1 MKKKTHALL
10 ILGLIFLVITGC
22 TGKNT
27 QTADSENTKASSSQ
41 DKKETRIFTDSAGRK
56 VEVPNEIKK
65 IAPSGPLAQ
74 IVLYTSSPDLLVGL
88 ASPFSEDAKEF
99 IDKKYQELPEF
110 GQFYGKNASLNMEAL
125 SAADPDVVIDIGEV
139 KQSVEEDMDKLQDQ
153 LGIPTLFIEANL
165 DNLPDTYKKLGE
177 LLGETKHTDQ
187 LSQYCEKVLTQAQ
200 AVRKKLKDSERKS
213 VYYAA
218 GNAGLNTNAEGSFHA
233 QVIEEVGAK
242 NAAIGVDIVS
252 KGSGTVVSMEQL
264 IQWQPEY
271 ILAES
276 KNVYELITTDDS
288 WKELTAV
295 KEGKVYQVPTAPYN
309 FLGSPPSVNRMIGIQ
324 WLGQLLYPNEYQLTI
339 ATSVEEFY
347 KLFYHVKPTSQ
358 QIDSL
363 LENAQ

>member
-1 MKKKTHALL
+1 MHR
-10 ILGLIFLVITGC
+10 
-22 TGKNT
+22 
-27 QTADSENTKASSSQ
+27 Q
-41 DKKETRIFTDSAGRK
+41 
-56 VEVPNEIKK
+56 
-65 IAPSGPLAQ
+65 
-74 IVLYTSSPDLLVGL
+74 
-88 ASPFSEDAKEF
+88 
-99 IDKKYQELPEF
+99 KYQELPEF